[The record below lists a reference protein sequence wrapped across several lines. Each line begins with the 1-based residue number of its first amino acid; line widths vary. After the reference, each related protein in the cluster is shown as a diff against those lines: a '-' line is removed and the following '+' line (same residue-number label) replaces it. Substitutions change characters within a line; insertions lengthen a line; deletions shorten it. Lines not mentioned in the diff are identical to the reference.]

1 MEGSGETIAGKE
13 RIAWQR
19 GDNFCVPTW
28 TKFEHQ
34 ATNDAQLFCMSDEA
48 LMKSARFYKFEAD

>member
-1 MEGSGETIAGKE
+1 MEGSGETIAGDT

-28 TKFEHQ
+28 TKVEHR
-34 ATNDAQLFCMSDEA
+34 ATTDAQLFCMSDEP
-48 LMKSARFYKFEAD
+48 LMKFCPLL